1 MNLVAVKDIDVPQ
14 DLQRAMAKQAVA
26 ERERGG
32 PRSFMP
38 RVRLK
43 PVHSTIKYKEI
54 EEATDGR
61 A

>member
-1 MNLVAVKDIDVPQ
+1 VNLVAVKDIDMPQ
-14 DLQRAMAKQAVA
+14 DLQQAMAKQAVA
-26 ERERGG
+26 ERERSG

-38 RVRLK
+38 RVRFK
-43 PVHSTIKYKEI
+43 PIHSTIKYQEI